1 MRGLVHTSDLADD
14 LVGPSAAKTKLRS
27 SSSTSSIIW
36 IVLLNPLQSW
46 LSPPRSNIYEAEDGD
61 WREVQVA
68 AKSTLYTRLISVARL
83 DFAVN
88 VFSQVLTV
96 NGAVVLQ
103 RDLSEGAGLVH
114 VVDRWAIEHLWKAG
128 WNIWKAGWNVGI
140 SRSGI
145 LFPAPFLPLKT

>member
-36 IVLLNPLQSW
+36 RVLLNPLQSW

-68 AKSTLYTRLISVARL
+68 AKPKFSQVHLIYQTLYKISVRL

-128 WNIWKAGWNVGI
+128 WNVGI

-145 LFPAPFLPLKT
+145 LFPFLPLET

>member
-1 MRGLVHTSDLADD
+1 M
-14 LVGPSAAKTKLRS
+14 
-27 SSSTSSIIW
+27 
-36 IVLLNPLQSW
+36 
-46 LSPPRSNIYEAEDGD
+46 SPPRSNIYEAEDGD

-68 AKSTLYTRLISVARL
+68 AKSKFSQVHLIYQTLYKISVRL

-114 VVDRWAIEHLWKAG
+114 VVDR
-128 WNIWKAGWNVGI
+128 
-140 SRSGI
+140 
-145 LFPAPFLPLKT
+145 